1 MTNFEK
7 IYGLI
12 IILLLIIVFIIGF
25 NFFKSIQNN
34 YLELTKLSC
43 KSSQLKN
50 MYGILD
56 EIKEFEDKKV
66 LCHDLKCEEYF
77 DDKISKRNK
86 VIEIIS
92 ELNCDELISSSEEK
106 KNG

>member
-1 MTNFEK
+1 MNNFEK
-7 IYGLI
+7 MCGFL
-12 IILLLIIVFIIGF
+12 IILLLIIAFIIGF
-25 NFFKSIQNN
+25 NFFKSVQNN

-43 KSSQLKN
+43 KSSQLEN
-50 MYGILD
+50 MYEILG
-56 EIKEFEDKKV
+56 EVREFEDKKV

-92 ELNCDELISSSEEK
+92 ELNCDELISSSRGLAK
-106 KNG
+106 